1 MLFAREHETP
11 YNKSPVI
18 RAVSMILMVVTVFSV
33 FIRILTRLS
42 AVKKSNFFTSDEVMI
57 LTSMACLL
65 CYTMHGSLTS
75 VGCFNRSINNCLHSR
90 SEWAWQI

>member
-1 MLFAREHETP
+1 MLFTREHETP

-42 AVKKSNFFTSDEVMI
+42 AVKKSNFFTSDEIMI
-57 LTSMACLL
+57 LTSMASLL
-65 CYTMHGSLTS
+65 CCTMHGSLTL
-75 VGCFNRSINNCLHSR
+75 VGYFDRSINHRLCPRL
-90 SEWAWQI
+90 EWAWQV